1 MNSEK
6 LLEVSNVKKYYH
18 GYLGSKLKVLENI
31 SFSIPKD
38 SEQKVISFL
47 APFGSGKTSL
57 MKIIAAL
64 EQASEGEVILE
75 DKKYSLP
82 DGNIIYIPEK
92 PSSFLWL
99 NVKSDIEFILKNTR
113 NKSSKDINELISM
126 VGLGSYGNHHSHGLS
141 YGFRFRVS
149 LARALAVNPKIIIID
164 DSLKLM
170 DYLTRKEVYEMLG
183 QVVKKFEIKF
193 ILSTT
198 NITEALLLSDKIF
211 FMRKKPGTIFHE
223 FDVERDW
230 KDKDETEKQEKLH
243 ALKNDV
249 INFFR
254 AEKMNHDLS
263 FSA

>member
-6 LLEVSNVKKYYH
+6 LLQVFNVKKYYH
-18 GYLGSKLKVLENI
+18 SYLGSKLKVLENI
-31 SFSIPKD
+31 NFSIPKD

-47 APFGSGKTSL
+47 APFGSGKTTL

-64 EQASEGEVILE
+64 EQPSEGEVILE
-75 DKKYSLP
+75 EKKYSQP

-99 NVKSDIEFILKNTR
+99 NVKGDIEFILKNTHS
-113 NKSSKDINELISM
+113 KSSKDINELISM
-126 VGLGSYGNHHSHGLS
+126 VGLGGYENHHSHGLS

-149 LARALAVNPKIIIID
+149 LARALAVNPKMIIID

-170 DYLTRKEVYEMLG
+170 DHIARKEIYDMLG
-183 QVVKKFEIKF
+183 HVVKKFETKF

-211 FMRKKPGTIFHE
+211 FMRKKPGTLFHE
-223 FDVERDW
+223 FEVDRDW
-230 KDKDETEKQEKLH
+230 KDKDEADKHEKLH
-243 ALKNDV
+243 ALKDDV
-249 INFFR
+249 INIFR